1 MRGRRLHRRGDPRVS
16 AARPTP
22 RRGWFAQ
29 LLMRLHFFAGV
40 FVGPFILIAALSGAL
55 YALTPQVEQL
65 VYDRELHA
73 PTADEYLP
81 LAEQIEAADAYVGDG
96 PAGAS
101 PAIVAVRPAP
111 EPGDTTRVMYADAGL
126 GESRTRAVFV
136 DPATAEVR
144 GDLPVYGT
152 SGSLPFRTWVSDL
165 HRSLH
170 LGDAGRLYSELA
182 ASWLGVVA
190 LAGAGLWV
198 TRYQRARRAK
208 RASQQRE
215 LLRPNLA
222 ATGFVRT
229 RSLHASTGIWVLAG
243 ALFLSVTGIT
253 WSQYGGANFSELRAA
268 VGWTTPSVS
277 TSLDG
282 AGSPAA
288 DEHAGHGHSHGAPTP
303 SADVAA
309 LSPRAYD
316 SVLSVAQEVN
326 VNTGLVEIRPPA
338 EPGTAWVVQ
347 EIQRSFPT
355 EVDAV
360 AIDGATMQVVDRV
373 DFAEFGPVAKL
384 SRWGIDLH
392 MGSMFGLAN
401 QLVLFAVAI
410 GIAAM
415 VVWGYVMWWQRRPKH
430 DQSRRV
436 GASPPRGTLRRA
448 PWWGVLLVLAGA
460 AAVGVFLP
468 LMGISLAA
476 FLVADVVLGA
486 VARRRAAAHPSR
498 ADRTVFE
505 SSRRSSG
512 TSTCK

>member
-1 MRGRRLHRRGDPRVS
+1 MS
-16 AARPTP
+16 AARPTL

-55 YALTPQVEQL
+55 YALTPQIEQL

-73 PTADEYLP
+73 PTADEVLP
-81 LAEQIEAADAYVGDG
+81 LAEQIEAADAYVGAG
-96 PAGAS
+96 AGGAS
-101 PAIVAVRPAP
+101 PTIVAVRPAP
-111 EPGDTTRVMYADAGL
+111 QPGDTTRVMYAEAGL
-126 GESRTRAVFV
+126 GESKTRAVFV

-190 LAGAGLWV
+190 LAGAGLWG
-198 TRYQRARRAK
+198 TRYRRARRAK

-282 AGSPAA
+282 AGSAAA
-288 DEHAGHGHSHGAPTP
+288 DEHAGHGHGALTP
-303 SADVAA
+303 SADVGT

-316 SVLSVAQEVN
+316 SVLSVAHEVN

-392 MGSMFGLAN
+392 MGSLFGFAN

-415 VVWGYVMWWQRRPKH
+415 VVWGYVMWWQRRPRH
-430 DQSRRV
+430 DPSRRV
-436 GASPPRGTLRRA
+436 GASPPRGALQRA

-460 AAVGVFLP
+460 AAVGLFLP
-468 LMGISLAA
+468 LMGASLAA
-476 FLVADVVLGA
+476 FLLVDLAVGVVG
-486 VARRRAAAHPSR
+486 RRHRRKRAP
-498 ADRTVFE
+498 
-505 SSRRSSG
+505 
-512 TSTCK
+512 

>member
-16 AARPTP
+16 GARPTP

-55 YALTPQVEQL
+55 YALTPQIEQL

-73 PTADEYLP
+73 PTADEVLP
-81 LAEQIEAADAYVGDG
+81 LAEQIEAADAYVGG
-96 PAGAS
+96 GAAGAAGAT

-126 GESRTRAVFV
+126 GESKTRAVFV

-144 GDLPVYGT
+144 GELPVYGT

-190 LAGAGLWV
+190 LAGAGLWA
-198 TRYQRARRAK
+198 TRYRRARRAK

-282 AGSPAA
+282 AGGPAA
-288 DEHAGHGHSHGAPTP
+288 GEHDEHAGHGHGHGAPTP

-316 SVLSVAQEVN
+316 SVLSVAHEVN

-430 DQSRRV
+430 DPSRRV
-436 GASPPRGTLRRA
+436 GASPPRGALRRA

-468 LMGISLAA
+468 LMGASLAA
-476 FLVADVVLGA
+476 FLLVDLAVGVVG
-486 VARRRAAAHPSR
+486 RRHRGRGRERSR
-498 ADRTVFE
+498 TPHLQR
-505 SSRRSSG
+505 
-512 TSTCK
+512 

>member
-1 MRGRRLHRRGDPRVS
+1 
-16 AARPTP
+16 
-22 RRGWFAQ
+22 
-29 LLMRLHFFAGV
+29 MRLHFFAGV
-40 FVGPFILIAALSGAL
+40 FVGPFILIAALSGGL
-55 YALTPQVEQL
+55 YALTPQIEQL

-73 PTADEYLP
+73 PTADEVLP
-81 LAEQIEAADAYVGDG
+81 LAEQIEAADAYVRAGADG
-96 PAGAS
+96 AAGAS
-101 PAIVAVRPAP
+101 PTIVAVRPAP

-126 GESRTRAVFV
+126 GESKTRAVFV
-136 DPATAEVR
+136 DPGTAEVR

-190 LAGAGLWV
+190 LAGAGLWA

-282 AGSPAA
+282 VGSPAA
-288 DEHAGHGHSHGAPTP
+288 DEHAGHSHGAPTP
-303 SADVAA
+303 SAEFAA
-309 LSPRAYD
+309 VSPRAYD
-316 SVLSVAQEVN
+316 SVLSVAHEVN

-360 AIDGATMQVVDRV
+360 AIDGTTMQVVDRV

-415 VVWGYVMWWQRRPKH
+415 VAWGYAMWWQRRPKH
-430 DQSRRV
+430 DPSRRV
-436 GASPPRGTLRRA
+436 GASPPRGALRRA
-448 PWWGVLLVLAGA
+448 PWWGVLTVLAGA
-460 AAVGVFLP
+460 AAVGVLLP
-468 LMGISLAA
+468 LMGISLAS

-498 ADRTVFE
+498 ADRTVSE
-505 SSRRSSG
+505 SSRRSFG
-512 TSTCK
+512 TPTFKRRRVGR